1 MLMRHFGHGVGH
13 LKYEGQQEAYTKRVT
28 EGDANHSDDDTSKTE
43 DNADS
48 EAQAAS
54 ESEPEGDPGPVV
66 NDLKDISASGDSE
79 SEEIDSEI
87 SDTGSDYSSEG
98 DGDGYASL

>member
-54 ESEPEGDPGPVV
+54 ESEPEGDPVTVV
-66 NDLKDISASGDSE
+66 DDLKDISGDSE
-79 SEEIDSEI
+79 SEEIDSENRHI
-87 SDTGSDYSSEG
+87 GSDYSSEG

>member
-54 ESEPEGDPGPVV
+54 ESEPEGDPVTVV
-66 NDLKDISASGDSE
+66 DDLKDISGDSE
-79 SEEIDSEI
+79 SEEIDSEN
-87 SDTGSDYSSEG
+87 SDIGSDYSSEG